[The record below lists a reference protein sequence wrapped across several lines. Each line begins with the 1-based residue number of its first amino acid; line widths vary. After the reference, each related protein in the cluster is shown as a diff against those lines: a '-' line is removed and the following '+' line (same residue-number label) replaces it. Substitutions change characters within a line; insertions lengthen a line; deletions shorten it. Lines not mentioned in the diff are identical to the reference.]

1 MSRPRR
7 LGLLLASSLLMG
19 ALGLVVGCHAAR
31 VLAPPPAFRAASAND
46 FAVDVEFAEP
56 LDRASAQSVAHYSV
70 YPFGHPEAPIG
81 IFSATLIDTATGRVV
96 QLLLSGGPLAD
107 SSLYSVGA
115 TGVRSIAGASTGTRT
130 TSFTAG
136 LGYGR
141 DIAPLMATHCNS
153 CHGALRADGQYR
165 TDSYAGLFGPGSDGA
180 RANIIAGDPSSL
192 CIKRSKPF
200 NSMYTLGAMSYLDFE
215 ILYNWIVSYGARR

>member
-1 MSRPRR
+1 MSRHRR
-7 LGLLLASSLLMG
+7 PGLLLACAILTG
-19 ALGLVVGCHAAR
+19 ALELVGGCHAAR
-31 VLAPPPAFRAASAND
+31 VLAPPPILRAASASD

-56 LDRASAQSVAHYSV
+56 LDRASAQSVARYRV
-70 YPFGHPEAPIG
+70 YPFNHPEAAISLY
-81 IFSATLIDTATGRVV
+81 SATLIDTASGRVV
-96 QLLLSGGPLAD
+96 QLLLSGGPLSD
-107 SSLYSVGA
+107 SSLYTVRA
-115 TGVRSIAGASTGTRT
+115 DNVRSLAGGLTGDRNAV
-130 TSFTAG
+130 FTAG
-136 LGYGR
+136 LGYAR

-165 TDSYAGLFGPGSDGA
+165 TDSYAALFGAGSDGA